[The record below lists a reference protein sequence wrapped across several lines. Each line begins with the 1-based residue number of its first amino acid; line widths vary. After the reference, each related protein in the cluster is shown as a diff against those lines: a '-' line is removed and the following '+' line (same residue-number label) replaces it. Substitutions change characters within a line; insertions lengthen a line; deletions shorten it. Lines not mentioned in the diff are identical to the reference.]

1 MSQTTRPVFKEI
13 RLFGRDKEPF
23 VFEGALIGVSSS
35 RGNEHSHVGRTQYA
49 VRGVRC
55 SACRWFS
62 VEIYLRPDDSY
73 VVHTVGDT
81 IVPDERRLARVTA
94 TTSGYE
100 VVEILTVRKPGAE
113 PFITAQSARALAQAS
128 SVDDG
133 IREAYVDRA
142 VI

>member
-1 MSQTTRPVFKEI
+1 MSQTTRPVFKEVK
-13 RLFGRDKEPF
+13 LFGRDQAPF
-23 VFEGALIGVSSS
+23 VFEGALIGASSS
-35 RGNEHSHVGRTQYA
+35 RGDEHSHAADYA
-49 VRGVRC
+49 LRGSRC

-62 VEIYLRPDDSY
+62 VDIYVRPDGSY

-81 IVPDERRLARVTA
+81 VVPGERRFSRVSE

-100 VVEILTVRKPGAE
+100 VVELLTVRKPGNE

-133 IREAYVDRA
+133 VRDAYVDRA